1 MASRTHRDMAIAVSM
16 AEIFSDQM
24 TGYYQAEKPKV
35 KRIRPLLDDL
45 KKVSREAVSFFS
57 KGLDEKDVF
66 VKIVKKVDGFNNA
79 IENRMDAKQAVVFII
94 GLVSERICELSQKN
108 IRNEKIG
115 KLEPVLR
122 SLEAIYEYFSEVD
135 RSQGAEEKGTGYF
148 MAWEAA

>member
-45 KKVSREAVSFFS
+45 KKASREAVSFFS

-79 IENRMDAKQAVVFII
+79 IENKMDAKQAVVFII

-108 IRNEKIG
+108 IHNEKIG

-122 SLEAIYEYFSEVD
+122 SLEAIYEYFYEVD
-135 RSQGAEEKGTGYF
+135 RSQGAEEEGAGYF

>member
-45 KKVSREAVSFFS
+45 KKASRSAVEFFS

-66 VKIVKKVDGFNNA
+66 VRITGKVDSFNSS
-79 IENRMDAKQAVVFII
+79 IENKMDAKQAVVFII
-94 GLVSERICELSQKN
+94 GLVAERICELT
-108 IRNEKIG
+108 EKKSG
-115 KLEPVLR
+115 SVKVEKLEPVLTA
-122 SLEAIYEYFSEVD
+122 LEAIYEYFSEVD

>member
-115 KLEPVLR
+115 KL
-122 SLEAIYEYFSEVD
+122 
-135 RSQGAEEKGTGYF
+135 
-148 MAWEAA
+148 